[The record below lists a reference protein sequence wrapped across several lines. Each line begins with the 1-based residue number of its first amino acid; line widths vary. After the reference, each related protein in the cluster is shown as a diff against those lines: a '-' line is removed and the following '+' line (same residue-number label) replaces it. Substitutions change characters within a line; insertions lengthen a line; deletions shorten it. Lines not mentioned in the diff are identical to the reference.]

1 MSVITSRPPTIDV
14 ESATAILRRNDR
26 GGYSVPTDGLYPF
39 QWSWDS
45 AITALGWMTIDE
57 RRAWQEAET
66 MFRGQWDNGMV
77 PHILFHKDAES
88 YFPGPDVWG
97 SGTPVP
103 SSAIS
108 QPPVWATAV
117 RFMYENTSDRLLAD
131 EKLRELLPKLMDYH
145 VWWYRERDPENTG
158 LVCSYHPWESGMD
171 NSPAWDAALAVVPE
185 VDWAY
190 QRRDLGHVD
199 ADQRP
204 HKPEYDRYLYLVN
217 FFKKHHFDSR
227 YIYAHCP
234 YKVIDIG
241 IVSILQRAS
250 SDLLELCRIAGQDEG
265 IQHLEK
271 ELART
276 RAAVG
281 GLWSEGRQCF
291 LNHDLITGL
300 AIDEVTS
307 ATVLPLF
314 GGLADAEQAA
324 AMSGLLNDW
333 LAATTVGLSSTH
345 PSSPRYE
352 SQRYWRGP
360 VWLHV
365 NWMIALGAADYGYP
379 KLAEWLKNSSRDC
392 VASSGFWEYFDADTT
407 AGCGGDNFTWTAS
420 VALYWLA
427 NASPSNSA

>member
-1 MSVITSRPPTIDV
+1 MSTVPPEQRPIDINAA
-14 ESATAILRRNDR
+14 ATILRQNDR

-57 RRAWQEAET
+57 ERAWQEAEI

-97 SGTPVP
+97 SNTTIP

-117 RFMYENTSDRLLAD
+117 RTMYEQAGDRSVATQ
-131 EKLRELLPKLMDYH
+131 KLQSLLPKLMAYH
-145 VWWYRERDPENTG
+145 EWWYRERDPGDTG

-171 NSPAWDAALAVVPE
+171 NSPAWDDALAVVPE
-185 VDWAY
+185 VDWTY

-199 ADQRP
+199 AEQRP
-204 HKPEYDRYLYLVN
+204 HKPQYDRYLYLVD
-217 FFKKHHFDSR
+217 FYKRSGFDGHH
-227 YIYAHCP
+227 IYDHCP
-234 YKVIDIG
+234 YKIIDIG

-250 SDLLELCRIAGQDEG
+250 IDLLELCRIAGHDEG
-265 IQHLEK
+265 VRSLEE
-271 ELART
+271 ELERT
-276 RAAVG
+276 KAAVG
-281 GLWSEGRQCF
+281 SLWSSERRCF

-300 AIDEVTS
+300 PIDEVTT

-314 GGLADAEQAA
+314 GGLANAEQAA
-324 AMSGLLNDW
+324 AMIDLIYGW
-333 LAATTVGLSSTH
+333 LGATKVGLSSTH

-360 VWLHV
+360 VWIHI
-365 NWMIALGAADYGYP
+365 NWMIALGAEDYGHP
-379 KLAEWLKNSSRDC
+379 ELARRLQNSARDC
-392 VASSGFWEYFDADTT
+392 ITTSGFWEYFDADTGD
-407 AGCGGDNFTWTAS
+407 GCGGDNFTWTAA

-427 NASPSNSA
+427 NPSPAA

>member
-1 MSVITSRPPTIDV
+1 MSTTTSGQRPIDV
-14 ESATAILRRNDR
+14 DSAMRILRQNDR

-45 AITALGWMTIDE
+45 AITALGWMKIDE

-97 SGTPVP
+97 SDKTIP

-108 QPPVWATAV
+108 QPPVWATAI
-117 RFMYENTSDRLLAD
+117 RFMYEQAGDRSLA
-131 EKLRELLPKLMDYH
+131 EQKLRELLPKLIAYH
-145 VWWYRERDPENTG
+145 EWWYRERDPDSTG

-171 NSPAWDAALAVVPE
+171 NSPAWDKPLGVVPE
-185 VDWAY
+185 VEWTY

-199 ADQRP
+199 AEQRP
-204 HKPEYDRYLYLVN
+204 HKPEYDRYLYLVD
-217 FFKKHHFDSR
+217 FYKRHGFDSQ
-227 YIYAHCP
+227 YIYEHCP

-250 SDLLELCRIAGQDEG
+250 DDLLELCRIAGHDEG
-265 IQHLEK
+265 VPGLEK
-271 ELART
+271 AMART
-276 RAAVG
+276 KSAVKR
-281 GLWSEGRQCF
+281 LWSSERRCF
-291 LNHDLITGL
+291 LNHDLISGH
-300 AIDEVTS
+300 AIDEVTT

-314 GGLADAEQAA
+314 GGLANAEQAA
-324 AMSGLLNDW
+324 AMVDLIDSW
-333 LAATTVGLSSTH
+333 LDATRVGLSSTH

-360 VWLHV
+360 VWLHI
-365 NWMIALGAADYGYP
+365 NWMIALGAEGYGYP
-379 KLAEWLKNSSRDC
+379 DLARRLRDSTRDC
-392 VASSGFWEYFDADTT
+392 VTTSGFWEYFDADTGE
-407 AGCGGDNFTWTAS
+407 GCGGDNFTWTAA
-420 VALYWLA
+420 VALYWLGGQQQ
-427 NASPSNSA
+427 